1 MNIDV
6 DIANTS
12 TKRLRYYPYIG
23 DQLDAL
29 WHDIDDGKL
38 GADAKTGTWYLAV
51 KTVKDKYPKG

>member
-12 TKRLRYYPYIG
+12 TKRLRYYPYIV

-29 WHDIDDGKL
+29 WHDIDEGKL
-38 GADAKTGTWYLAV
+38 GADAKTGTWYLAL
-51 KTVKDKYPKG
+51 KTVKDKYAKS

>member
-6 DIANTS
+6 DIDSTS
-12 TKRLRYYPYIG
+12 DKRKNYYPFLL

-38 GADAKTGTWYLAV
+38 GDRCKNRHLVCGI
-51 KTVKDKYPKG
+51 KSCKG

>member
-1 MNIDV
+1 MNINV
-6 DIANTS
+6 DIDSTS
-12 TKRLRYYPYIG
+12 DKRRLYNQYLL

-51 KTVKDKYPKG
+51 KTVKDKYPKS

>member
-1 MNIDV
+1 MNINV
-6 DIANTS
+6 DIDSTS
-12 TKRLRYYPYIG
+12 DKRRLYYPYLL

-51 KTVKDKYPKG
+51 KTVKDK